1 MLKKFLIGLL
11 ISVVVITMDVFACK
25 SLREMFVNRWM
36 TSTESM
42 QISVYKDTIYVT
54 INAID
59 KRDDILSGKYNST
72 EAVLFSVDDLIV
84 SVRQLGIPIGT
95 HTEEA
100 STYAVGVSKDNKE
113 FLLKFITDEGLYG
126 LSENDKILIYDNVI
140 MDTDGIGT
148 IVIGSYELIKE
159 I

>member
-11 ISVVVITMDVFACK
+11 IGVAVITTEVFVCK

-42 QISVYKDTIYVT
+42 QISVYEDTIYVT

-59 KRDDILSGKYNST
+59 KADDILSGKYNST
-72 EAVLFSVDDLIV
+72 EVVLFSVDDLIV
-84 SVRQLGIPIGT
+84 NVRQLGIPIGT
-95 HTEEA
+95 HTEET
-100 STYAVGVSKDNKE
+100 STYAVGVSKDNKM

-126 LSENDKILIYDNVI
+126 LSENDKILIHDNVI